1 MVYASDASNWGW
13 AVCSAELPSVL
24 VSEVHRHKL
33 SKPVWSKL
41 LSPLRSLQRLK
52 GELLPADELP
62 EGVMLPTHPLFMELA
77 CALPFHEDRKKPV
90 RERTHI
96 NISELRSMVEAEKD
110 SSPAAFSEPNHE
122 PVRLSGV
129 LGVLD

>member
-77 CALPFHEDRKKPV
+77 CALPFHE
-90 RERTHI
+90 
-96 NISELRSMVEAEKD
+96 EA
-110 SSPAAFSEPNHE
+110 SP
-122 PVRLSGV
+122 GV
-129 LGVLD
+129 HSHKHF